1 MDKITYYKRNG
12 EERSEAHRDAIKLL
26 DEMCGKF
33 LKRYEDCEYVDPF
46 ERQMLSST
54 IDALRMVSV
63 MD

>member
-1 MDKITYYKRNG
+1 MDYYKRNG

-33 LKRYEDCEYVDPF
+33 IYRQENCGHIDVF
-46 ERQMLSST
+46 ERRMLSDT
-54 IDALRMVSV
+54 IDALRLVSV